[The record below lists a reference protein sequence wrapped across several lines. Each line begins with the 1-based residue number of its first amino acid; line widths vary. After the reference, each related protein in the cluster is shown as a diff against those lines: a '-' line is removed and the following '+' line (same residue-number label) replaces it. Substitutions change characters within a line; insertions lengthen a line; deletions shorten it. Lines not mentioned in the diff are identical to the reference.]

1 MDFKGLTLFLDILR
15 LHKHCTYTTHVA
27 SIILNTLQE
36 HLLYKNEIQ
45 YISQMTNCTLDTRYF
60 YHPSSA
66 QCLNFLG
73 HFKDQTLMSV
83 WQCTLMCFFYLKETS
98 TDITADSMDVRVDM
112 VGTNHNKVLTQW
124 RHMPMGQFRANIFLI
139 PITSTYFWASEVFK
153 NRSSKSWL
161 FWLSGWNIWKTFV
174 N

>member
-15 LHKHCTYTTHVA
+15 LHKHFTLYTTHVA

-98 TDITADSMDVRVDM
+98 TDIAAD
-112 VGTNHNKVLTQW
+112 W
-124 RHMPMGQFRANIFLI
+124 IFEKFKLI
-139 PITSTYFWASEVFK
+139 H
-153 NRSSKSWL
+153 
-161 FWLSGWNIWKTFV
+161 
-174 N
+174 

>member
-15 LHKHCTYTTHVA
+15 LHKHFTLYTTHVD

-83 WQCTLMCFFYLKETS
+83 WQCTLMRFFYLKETS
-98 TDITADSMDVRVDM
+98 TDITADSIFHI
-112 VGTNHNKVLTQW
+112 NPEN
-124 RHMPMGQFRANIFLI
+124 FIFLH
-139 PITSTYFWASEVFK
+139 FWDSLKKKVEI
-153 NRSSKSWL
+153 L
-161 FWLSGWNIWKTFV
+161 T
-174 N
+174 